1 MPKLMIVDDDFIE
14 RKGIRMLSSR
24 LFPDYGEPDDP
35 LVYTEAENGRTAL
48 SLALSDPPD
57 ILLTDIR
64 MPLMDGIT
72 LLYNLRDALPGLV
85 TIILTAYGEFEYA
98 QAAIE
103 CHVSHY
109 LLKPVSPDDF
119 RRVMEEALAE
129 VAQAARLADENPAKS
144 DEHLNH
150 ANSGERIIG
159 EVLAI
164 IHREYMTELSVEG
177 IAERVYLSPSYLSYL
192 FRKHTNNTIV
202 RYLTDLR
209 MRKARESLMES
220 NMKIA
225 DVAAAVGYHDV
236 PYFCT
241 LFKNKYGVTPSQFRN
256 GAGGED

>member
-1 MPKLMIVDDDFIE
+1 MPRILIVDDDFIE
-14 RKGIRMLSSR
+14 RKGILMLSSR
-24 LFPDYGEPDDP
+24 LFPNTEETVDP
-35 LVYTEAENGRTAL
+35 LVYMEAENGRKAL
-48 SLALSDPPD
+48 SLALSTPPD

-72 LLYNLRDALPGLV
+72 LLYNLKDALPDLV
-85 TIILTAYGEFEYA
+85 SIILTAYGEFEYA

-109 LLKPVSPDDF
+109 LLKPVSPDAF
-119 RRVMEEALAE
+119 RKVMTEALSKTAE
-129 VAQAARLADENPAKS
+129 HSRVAAENPVLPDEPVNRTGSS
-144 DEHLNH
+144 D
-150 ANSGERIIG
+150 RIIG

-164 IHREYMTELSVEG
+164 IHKEYMTDLSVES

-192 FRKHTNNTIV
+192 FKKHTNNTIV

-209 MRKARESLMES
+209 MRKARESLMET
-220 NMKIA
+220 NMRIN

-241 LFKNKYGVTPSQFRN
+241 LFKNKYGMTPSQFRN
-256 GAGGED
+256 VSGSEV